1 MKKRRSVAEKIDIG
15 WRKLCRNRQDKNSI
29 RIIKVDKFS
38 QEENT
43 ELVKVLEEFQQ
54 SQPLNYAL

>member
-15 WRKLCRNRQDKNSI
+15 WKKINRNHQNKNSI

-43 ELVKVLEEFQQ
+43 ELVKILEEFQQ
-54 SQPLNYAL
+54 SQSLNDAL